1 MTIVKVRTSTVKP
14 SITSV
19 IDGSSNPI
27 PNGGSTSDTSITL
40 SGTAEANSV
49 VVIYDGPA
57 FKGSASVLSAGTWA
71 KSISDLA
78 AETHRFTGRT
88 PDGTLISDEWV
99 ITVGASLDLI
109 APTVVGA
116 TGGVLDPMQAIAGA
130 KVVVAYAG
138 MNTTDSIALSWNGQ
152 LDITPPQYG
161 ANLGSV
167 TFDIP
172 AWAVGAVIGKT
183 INVLYVVARNGIS
196 TLSDTLM
203 LQVASLPESALEAPK
218 IAQAPDDQN
227 LDVSVLTADADL
239 SVKPWPFINAGQ
251 RISLRF
257 EGTKAD
263 GTAYNWPHPAWQSLP
278 ITSTGM
284 PSTNVGLA
292 HMTQLKDAS
301 ALRLVFEVSFDGGLS
316 TIAFPMRSYTI
327 KASIQ
332 VEEFESVPTQQ
343 IRMGQKLK
351 LASMAIT
358 NVSFPQVHTDGV
370 YIARRRDYVPGQ
382 LSGHVLHFFVYEVSN
397 QGNNKELR
405 IDFLIPCFRLRFL
418 YYVADISAIGSVAVT
433 LYSAS
438 GARLD
443 RVVLTRSDGQE
454 EFDFYHQDGIARAD
468 FMAWY
473 ESGISWAS
481 GGDLDCFR
489 FNG

>member
-1 MTIVKVRTSTVKP
+1 MTTVKANTTVVTP
-14 SITSV
+14 AIISI
-19 IDGSSNPI
+19 IDGSDTPI

-57 FKGSASVLSAGTWA
+57 FKGSASVVSAGTWA

-78 AETHRFTGRT
+78 AETHRFTART
-88 PDGTLISDEWV
+88 ADGTLISDEWV

-161 ANLGSV
+161 SNLGSV

-183 INVLYVVARNGIS
+183 INVLYVVARNGVS

-203 LQVASLPESALEAPK
+203 LQVAKLPESALEAPK

-263 GTAYNWPHPAWQSLP
+263 GTAYNWPHPTWQNLP
-278 ITSTGM
+278 INSTGM
-284 PSTNVGLA
+284 PSTTVALA
-292 HMTQLKDAS
+292 NLKELKDVTV
-301 ALRLVFEVSFDGGLS
+301 LRLIFEVSFDGGVS
-316 TIAFPMRSYTI
+316 TISFPVRTYTI
-327 KASIQ
+327 KAYIW
-332 VEEFESVPTQQ
+332 VEEFEFVSPRLIKV
-343 IRMGQKLK
+343 GQTLT
-351 LASMAIT
+351 LSTMTIT
-358 NVSFPQVHTDGV
+358 NVSFSTGGGV
-370 YIARRRDYVPGQ
+370 SIKKHNTHVPGR
-382 LSGHVLHFFVYEVSN
+382 LSGNVLYFDMNETAGSE
-397 QGNNKELR
+397 NNREMR
-405 IDFLIPCFRLRFL
+405 IKPLTPCRRLRFL
-418 YYVADISAIGSVAVT
+418 YILNSNSAYGPVAVT
-433 LYSAS
+433 LYNAS
-438 GARLD
+438 GARLN
-443 RVVLTRSDGQE
+443 RFVLNKTSHHE
-454 EFDFYHQDGIARAD
+454 VFDYSHQQGIARLD
-468 FMAWY
+468 FMTWY
-473 ESGISWAS
+473 EAGLSWGSVAW
-481 GGDLDCFR
+481 LDCFR
-489 FNG
+489 FDD